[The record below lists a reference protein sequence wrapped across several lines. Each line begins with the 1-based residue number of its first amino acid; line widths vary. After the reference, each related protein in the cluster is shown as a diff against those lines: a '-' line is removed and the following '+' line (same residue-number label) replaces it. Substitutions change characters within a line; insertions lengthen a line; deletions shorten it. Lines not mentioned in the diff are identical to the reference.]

1 MQHQVERQCGP
12 RILTFFLYLSDVE
25 AGGGTEFPKLGHT
38 ITPKVGRAVLWPSV
52 YDSDPMELDPRTNH
66 AALPVEAG
74 TKFAANGWVHLYDY
88 VGTCISRFIFVGR
101 TTEISTLFHKSFQV
115 HRDVAATNVLES
127 NRKSRYISNKSLVIR
142 NPVLSQN

>member
-1 MQHQVERQCGP
+1 MQHQVDRQCGP

-25 AGGGTEFPKLGHT
+25 AGGGTEFPQLGHT

-52 YDSDPMELDPRTNH
+52 YDSDPNEIDPRTNH

-88 VGTCISRFIFVGR
+88 LGMSISRFIVNFRITG
-101 TTEISTLFHKSFQV
+101 ISTLFPPSFQV
-115 HRDVAATNVLES
+115 HRAVVATNVSES
-127 NRKSRYISNKSLVIR
+127 TPHI
-142 NPVLSQN
+142 